1 MPCLLPGL
9 FPASLPR
16 TCPSPPYLFQGRLV
30 VGDSG
35 EDEHV
40 GQVTQEVEE
49 EPGDEQIRLR
59 LQQFVQRLQDY
70 HPVPELG
77 RQVRVRGAFGSA
89 STVGGTRGGGEDGE
103 PQMTP
108 PHPHSYRVT
117 SPEQVLGNRE
127 DTLA

>member
-1 MPCLLPGL
+1 M
-9 FPASLPR
+9 
-16 TCPSPPYLFQGRLV
+16 

-49 EPGDEQIRLR
+49 EPGDEQIPLR

-70 HPVPELG
+70 HPVAELG

-89 STVGGTRGGGEDGE
+89 STVGGTRGGG
-103 PQMTP
+103 
-108 PHPHSYRVT
+108 
-117 SPEQVLGNRE
+117 
-127 DTLA
+127 